1 MRMASYISMLC
12 GSILI
17 WDSWAQTRL
26 GFELRAG
33 LAKQNCPRCKGYLM
47 TTLMR
52 GIADVSGHVVDERAT
67 ERTDIILREAY
78 LNK

>member
-1 MRMASYISMLC
+1 
-12 GSILI
+12 
-17 WDSWAQTRL
+17 
-26 GFELRAG
+26 
-33 LAKQNCPRCKGYLM
+33 M